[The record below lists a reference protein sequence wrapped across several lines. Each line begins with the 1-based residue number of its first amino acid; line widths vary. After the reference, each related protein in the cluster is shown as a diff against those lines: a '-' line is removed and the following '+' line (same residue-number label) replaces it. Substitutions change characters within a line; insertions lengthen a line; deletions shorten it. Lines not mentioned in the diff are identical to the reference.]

1 MKIELTPMT
10 EDWRPIEKIIY
21 ECHETFGKELDIEYE
36 ILQFRDHYIA
46 TGSTYANWNI
56 RFRAWCRQS
65 ARWSRERGTQ
75 KPTETISEQRSR
87 ISGVVDQR
95 NGKTNSQEKSSP
107 DSLQKRH
114 IKAIT

>member
-1 MKIELTPMT
+1 MT
-10 EDWRPIEKIIY
+10 EDWRPIEKIID
-21 ECHETFGKELDIEYE
+21 ECHETFGEELDIEYE
-36 ILQFRDHYIA
+36 ILQFRDYYIA

-65 ARWSRERGTQ
+65 AKWSRERVTQ
-75 KPTETISEQRSR
+75 KSTETVSEQRNR

-95 NGKTNSQEKSSP
+95 NGKADSEKKGTR
-107 DSLQKRH
+107 DSLQKKH

>member
-1 MKIELTPMT
+1 MT
-10 EDWRPIEKIIY
+10 EDWRPIEKIID
-21 ECHETFGKELDIEYE
+21 ECHETFGEELDIEYE
-36 ILQFRDHYIA
+36 ILQFRDYYIA

-65 ARWSRERGTQ
+65 AKWSRERVTQ
-75 KPTETISEQRSR
+75 KSTETVSEQRSR

-95 NGKTNSQEKSSP
+95 NGKADSEKKGTR
-107 DSLQKRH
+107 DSLQKKH

>member
-1 MKIELTPMT
+1 MKIEVTPMT
-10 EDWRPIEKIIY
+10 EDWQPIEKIKY
-21 ECHETFGKELDIEYE
+21 ECQENFGEELDIEYE

-65 ARWSRERGTQ
+65 AKWSRERGTQ

-95 NGKTNSQEKSSP
+95 NGNTNSEEKGTRN
-107 DSLQKRH
+107 SLQKGH